1 MKFYVNTIFFI
12 IFFLNKSTSKDI
24 KVKELENEFYNKIK
38 EKDKADLLKIIMSN
52 HYTNKKKK
60 NNQFEKMIELF
71 SVLNNNNRKYS
82 DNKNK
87 LHKSRH
93 YNLNFDDID
102 QNKINRTISNFS
114 SLSGVNYNNTNSN
127 LISITP
133 KKINLTDEIKEKFN
147 NSSKGVEEH
156 IIKNKYESEIDQ
168 DPIIAKLKE
177 LKSLS
182 KTVDN
187 MKENND
193 EKNEFN
199 IEQQRIKNE
208 VKNNNEILEK
218 GKNMNVQILKKL
230 KKSINLNAVANANA
244 NANANSSEGEHET
257 DVNKVNELKNFI
269 EIIEETKILIDI

>member
-93 YNLNFDDID
+93 YNLNFDGID
-102 QNKINRTISNFS
+102 QDKINRTISNFS
-114 SLSGVNYNNTNSN
+114 SLSGVNYNNTNST

-133 KKINLTDEIKEKFN
+133 KKINLTDEIKEKYN

-156 IIKNKYESEIDQ
+156 IIKNKHESEIDQ

-199 IEQQRIKNE
+199 IEQQRKNE
-208 VKNNNEILEK
+208 LKNNNEILEK

-230 KKSINLNAVANANA
+230 KKSINLNADVNANA
-244 NANANSSEGEHET
+244 NPNSSEYEHET
-257 DVNKVNELKNFI
+257 VVNKVNELKNFI
-269 EIIEETKILIDI
+269 EIIEKTKILIDI

>member
-102 QNKINRTISNFS
+102 QDKINRTISNFS
-114 SLSGVNYNNTNSN
+114 SLSGVNYNNINST

-133 KKINLTDEIKEKFN
+133 KKINLTDEIKEKYN
-147 NSSKGVEEH
+147 NSSKDVEEH
-156 IIKNKYESEIDQ
+156 IIKNKHESEIDQ

-199 IEQQRIKNE
+199 IEQQRKNE
-208 VKNNNEILEK
+208 LKNNNEILEK

-230 KKSINLNAVANANA
+230 KKSINLNADVNANA
-244 NANANSSEGEHET
+244 NPNSSEYEHET
-257 DVNKVNELKNFI
+257 VVNKVNELKNFI
-269 EIIEETKILIDI
+269 EIIEKTKILIDI